1 LSYETESS
9 HDGHVQ
15 DQIPES
21 EVRPSKSPQF
31 LKIITRKDEDELRL
45 RKLKI
50 ERERERE
57 RERA

>member
-1 LSYETESS
+1 MTLNKNLSYETESS

-15 DQIPES
+15 DQIPKS

-31 LKIITRKDEDELRL
+31 LKIITRKDQ
-45 RKLKI
+45 
-50 ERERERE
+50 ERSRSRE